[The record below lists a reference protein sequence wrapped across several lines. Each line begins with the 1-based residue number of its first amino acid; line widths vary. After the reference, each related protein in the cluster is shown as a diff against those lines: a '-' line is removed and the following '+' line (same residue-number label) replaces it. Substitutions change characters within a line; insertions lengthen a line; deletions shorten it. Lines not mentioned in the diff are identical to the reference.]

1 MQAPCSSE
9 GRCAGKC
16 ISGKCVCE
24 HHSFGP
30 HCEQITE
37 TVNLAS
43 ATSVDGPWTQL
54 LPDGSPFW
62 SGPGGGNDSLALSNP
77 SAFALPNGTIV
88 LAYSRADPNGGT
100 GISTAPHWKG
110 PYTRL
115 FLPTKVSAHAPHGQN
130 FSIVRC
136 GEDPFIYQDFRGTWR
151 VLCHGGTEKAGW
163 SKEFPEAKI
172 ETIGM
177 AFSTDLLHCA
187 RRTHSPAPLR
197 PECALLTALRVGTA
211 GPGPAATSLM
221 VYANGTKRAFAR
233 RERPALLLDDKGFP
247 THM

>member
-115 FLPTKVSAHAPHGQN
+115 FLPTKVSAHAPRGQN

-163 SKEFPEAKI
+163 SKDFPAAKI

-197 PECALLTALRVGTA
+197 PECALLTACV
-211 GPGPAATSLM
+211 
-221 VYANGTKRAFAR
+221 
-233 RERPALLLDDKGFP
+233 
-247 THM
+247 